1 VNSQSAIQA
10 ANYALRRKFSAFWL
24 NKRLASLERRFDFQF
39 WSECRLAIRVIHFL
53 AAFSGNRTQSSVS
66 NIRTVNN
73 DPFPSNA
80 CQKASEMLLTS
91 LASLIAHVDYAGNT
105 LAV

>member
-1 VNSQSAIQA
+1 
-10 ANYALRRKFSAFWL
+10 LRRKFSTFWL
-24 NKRLASLERRFDFQF
+24 NKKLALLEKRFGFQF

-53 AAFSGNRTQSSVS
+53 DAFSGNRTQRSVS
-66 NIRTVNN
+66 NIRTAYN

-91 LASLIAHVDYAGNT
+91 LASLIAHVSNA
-105 LAV
+105 AKSWQFE